1 MWVPSPPPGKS
12 YHGGGKLLHTFRLG
26 ASALHFK
33 HLLIAGGRL
42 LDFDS
47 AALLL
52 LLVTSLFLL
61 ILLLRSSAT
70 QKNRHL
76 KKKEIQTDA
85 GDASK
90 SARGKS
96 QHQWCSFAG
105 GELPHLV
112 FRRFPSPSDSLSASE
127 ISDSSLSDPSFLKSE
142 SSESSLPTDGNARGS
157 HTQKKKKKIG
167 D

>member
-12 YHGGGKLLHTFRLG
+12 YHGGCKLLDTFRLG

-52 LLVTSLFLL
+52 LLVTSLFLI

-70 QKNRHL
+70 QKNTHL
-76 KKKEIQTDA
+76 KNKKRKSNGPHEMHPNPTAINLSISDA
-85 GDASK
+85 
-90 SARGKS
+90 
-96 QHQWCSFAG
+96 
-105 GELPHLV
+105 
-112 FRRFPSPSDSLSASE
+112 PSPE
-127 ISDSSLSDPSFLKSE
+127 ESFLT
-142 SSESSLPTDGNARGS
+142 SSSAVSRLPQTR
-157 HTQKKKKKIG
+157 
-167 D
+167 

>member
-12 YHGGGKLLHTFRLG
+12 YHGGCKLLDTFRLG

-52 LLVTSLFLL
+52 LLVTSLFLI

-70 QKNRHL
+70 QKNTHL
-76 KKKEIQTDA
+76 KKKKEIQTGAEMHPNPTAINLSISDA
-85 GDASK
+85 
-90 SARGKS
+90 
-96 QHQWCSFAG
+96 
-105 GELPHLV
+105 
-112 FRRFPSPSDSLSASE
+112 PSPE
-127 ISDSSLSDPSFLKSE
+127 ESFLT
-142 SSESSLPTDGNARGS
+142 SSSAVSRLPQTR
-157 HTQKKKKKIG
+157 
-167 D
+167 